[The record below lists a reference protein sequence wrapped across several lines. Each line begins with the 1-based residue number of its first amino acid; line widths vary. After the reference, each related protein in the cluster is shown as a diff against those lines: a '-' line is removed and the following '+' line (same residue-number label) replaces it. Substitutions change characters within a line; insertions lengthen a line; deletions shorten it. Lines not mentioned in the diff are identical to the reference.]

1 MAVRSM
7 LFVPGDSERK
17 LAKSADCPADAII
30 LDLEDSVAP
39 SKKAE
44 ARVITRAAL
53 DNRVGKRQYWVR
65 VNALDSGETLKD
77 LAAIVGG
84 RPDVLL
90 IPKSNG
96 QADIEK
102 IDLYLSALEAREG
115 VPDRS
120 IKIVVVATETGASIF
135 GLSTYKPN
143 CPRLIG
149 LTWGAEDLSAAV
161 GAASN
166 SDEKGELTPLY
177 VLARSLCLAA
187 SAAADVEA
195 VDTAFMGIKNLDD
208 LRDNCNAARRDGF
221 RSKMAIHPDQV
232 PVINAAFTPSDHEV
246 EEARK
251 IIAAFA
257 AQPDV
262 GAFQLEGRMIDIP
275 HLKQAQRVMALRE
288 SMSA

>member
-17 LAKSADCPADAII
+17 LARSADCPADAII

-44 ARVITRAAL
+44 ARVVTRAAL
-53 DNRVGKRQYWVR
+53 DHRVGKRQYWVR
-65 VNALDSGETLKD
+65 INAFDSGGTLKD

-90 IPKSNG
+90 VPKADG
-96 QADIEK
+96 ARDIEK
-102 IDLYLSALEAREG
+102 LDHHLSALEVREG
-115 VPDRS
+115 VPEGS
-120 IKIVVVATETGASIF
+120 IKVVVVATETGASIF
-135 GLSTYKPN
+135 GLSSYTPS

-166 SDEKGELTPLY
+166 SDGKGGLTPLY

-187 SAAADVEA
+187 SAAAGVEP
-195 VDTAFMGIKNLDD
+195 VDTAFMGIRDLDA
-208 LRDNCNAARRDGF
+208 LRENCNAARRDGF
-221 RSKMAIHPDQV
+221 RSKLAIHPDQV
-232 PVINAAFTPSDHEV
+232 PVINAAFTPSAAEV
-246 EEARK
+246 EEAGR
-251 IIAAFA
+251 IVAAFA

-262 GAFQLEGRMIDIP
+262 GAFQLDGRMIDIP
-275 HLKQAQRVMALRE
+275 HLKQAQRVLALH
-288 SMSA
+288 ADAA